1 MLFNINP
8 VTTKQRAGDKPETE
22 GTCTRHCLIFFDFF
36 GGGVVFKKTAFS
48 HFRMLDFLKT
58 MRTINQRKV

>member
-22 GTCTRHCLIFFDFF
+22 GTCTRRCLIFLLLFF
-36 GGGVVFKKTAFS
+36 LGGGVVFKKTAFS
-48 HFRMLDFLKT
+48 HFRMLDFFED
-58 MRTINQRKV
+58 NANN